1 MSKQKSK
8 NLVDIH
14 DMVYSILVS
23 DPRTRDDDNL
33 LCVIIWSRL
42 FKKLGLDVR
51 EEKAYDFLL
60 AYLNNKLVSAD
71 TITRARRKLQEE
83 NIAVRGAKYAER
95 QRKQA
100 TVVSQLR
107 TLE

>member
-1 MSKQKSK
+1 MKQNKKSI
-8 NLVDIH
+8 VDIH
-14 DMVYSILVS
+14 DMVYSLLS
-23 DPRTRDDDNL
+23 DDPRTRDDDNL

-42 FKKLGLDVR
+42 FKKQGLDVR

-83 NIAVRGAKYAER
+83 NILLRGKKYAER

-100 TVVSQLR
+100 TVISQIKNI
-107 TLE
+107 E

>member
-1 MSKQKSK
+1 MKRNKKSI
-8 NLVDIH
+8 VDIH
-14 DMVYSILVS
+14 DMVFSLLND

-42 FKKLGLDVR
+42 FKKQGLDVR

-83 NIAVRGAKYAER
+83 NILLRGKKYAER

-100 TVVSQLR
+100 TVISQIKNI
-107 TLE
+107 E

>member
-8 NLVDIH
+8 NIVDIN
-14 DMVYSILVS
+14 DMVYSLLS
-23 DPRTRDDDNL
+23 EDPRTRDDDNL
-33 LCVIIWSRL
+33 LCVIIWSRIY
-42 FKKLGLDVR
+42 KKQGFDVR

-83 NIAVRGAKYAER
+83 NIQVRGKKYAER

-100 TVVSQLR
+100 TVISQLNN
-107 TLE
+107 L

>member
-1 MSKQKSK
+1 
-8 NLVDIH
+8 
-14 DMVYSILVS
+14 
-23 DPRTRDDDNL
+23 
-33 LCVIIWSRL
+33 
-42 FKKLGLDVR
+42 
-51 EEKAYDFLL
+51 L

>member
-1 MSKQKSK
+1 
-8 NLVDIH
+8 
-14 DMVYSILVS
+14 MVYSLLS
-23 DPRTRDDDNL
+23 DDPRTRDDDNL

-83 NIAVRGAKYAER
+83 NILLRGKKYAER

-100 TVVSQLR
+100 TVISQIKNI
-107 TLE
+107 E

>member
-8 NLVDIH
+8 NVVDIH
-14 DMVYSILVS
+14 DMVYSLLME

-42 FKKLGLDVR
+42 YKKLGLDVR

-60 AYLNNKLVSAD
+60 TYLNNKLVSAD

-83 NIAVRGAKYAER
+83 NILVRGAKYAER

-100 TVVSQLR
+100 AVISQLQN
-107 TLE
+107 L